1 MKTLLS
7 FVMMPLVFL
16 MGVPW
21 EDCKIVGEV
30 VGLKTVVNEFV
41 GYTRLSNLVHT
52 THFWNNLH
60 RFIGYAHSQR
70 DWKS

>member
-1 MKTLLS
+1 
-7 FVMMPLVFL
+7 MMPLVFL

-41 GYTRLSNLVHT
+41 GYTRLGE
-52 THFWNNLH
+52 
-60 RFIGYAHSQR
+60 FIKLESISVSDVLLMSKY
-70 DWKS
+70 DLF

>member
-41 GYTRLSNLVHT
+41 GYTRLGEFIKLEAISVSDVLLVCRYCV
-52 THFWNNLH
+52 F
-60 RFIGYAHSQR
+60 
-70 DWKS
+70 

>member
-1 MKTLLS
+1 
-7 FVMMPLVFL
+7 MMPLVFL

-41 GYTRLSNLVHT
+41 GYTDTLLE
-52 THFWNNLH
+52 
-60 RFIGYAHSQR
+60 
-70 DWKS
+70 

>member
-30 VGLKTVVNEFV
+30 VGLKKKQF
-41 GYTRLSNLVHT
+41 LHT
-52 THFWNNLH
+52 
-60 RFIGYAHSQR
+60 IY
-70 DWKS
+70 

>member
-7 FVMMPLVFL
+7 FVMMPLVFM

-41 GYTRLSNLVHT
+41 GYTRLGE
-52 THFWNNLH
+52 
-60 RFIGYAHSQR
+60 FIKLEAISVSDVLLMCKY
-70 DWKS
+70 DLF